1 MPQSAAKLF
10 PDLFGSTVLSVRMD
24 QEDLLER
31 PISPGR
37 LRPCGYPSVPAFMAE
52 TDR

>member
-24 QEDLLER
+24 QEDLREGS
-31 PISPGR
+31 ISPG
-37 LRPCGYPSVPAFMAE
+37 LRRCGYPSVAALMAE
-52 TDR
+52 TDL